1 MTKPRATSIQFR
13 LAASYTAILAVTFLL
28 IGVSVWI
35 ALNHSIEVTADRE
48 LHSRLANVRHY
59 FNSFSPDDLKHLEE
73 EFREESLLGQSTANI
88 RIYDASG
95 RWLFRTPG
103 TERWPLDKFDANNL
117 PEQGRL
123 RTILVH
129 KEQIRVLA
137 APVRVGAV
145 EIGLPIDEFEEV
157 KQGFTWLLAIGSPLL
172 LLLAWLGG
180 YWMSGRALRPVDE
193 ISMAAARIGAS
204 RLSERLPVRG
214 TGDELDR
221 LSAVLNNMLARLESA
236 FKRIA
241 EFTAD
246 ASHELRTPVA
256 IIQTTA
262 ELMQTQPRTL
272 EEHVR
277 AWTRVS
283 VETERT
289 ARLISD
295 LLTLARA
302 DAGKSELELTHL
314 DLIDVVRS
322 AVEEMRVIA
331 DSKGLNL
338 QMNAEL
344 PHEFTGDAEALRRAI
359 CILLDNALKFTS
371 PPGKI
376 TVSIAHGAVT
386 ITDTGCGIAPEDLPR
401 IFERFYRVSK
411 DRSRKTGGTG
421 LGLAIASWI
430 VEQHGG
436 VITVEST
443 LGKGSTFTITFP
455 NC

>member
-1 MTKPRATSIQFR
+1 VINPPARSIQFR
-13 LAASYTAILAVTFLL
+13 LTASYTAILALTFAL
-28 IGVSVWI
+28 IGISVWI
-35 ALNHSIEVTADRE
+35 ALNHSIQVTADRE
-48 LHSRLANVRHY
+48 LRSRLADVRRY

-88 RIYDASG
+88 RIYDANG
-95 RWLFRTPG
+95 RWLFHTPG
-103 TERWPLDKFDANNL
+103 TERWPTENLLVANL
-117 PEQGRL
+117 PENGQA
-123 RTILVH
+123 RTIRVRHEL
-129 KEQIRVLA
+129 IRVLS

-145 EIGLPIDEFEEV
+145 EIGLPIDEFQEV
-157 KQGFTWLLAIGSPLL
+157 KLGFAWLLAIGSPTL

-193 ISMAAARIGAS
+193 ISIAAARIGANK
-204 RLSERLPVRG
+204 LGERLPS
-214 TGDELDR
+214 TGADDALGR
-221 LSAVLNNMLARLESA
+221 LSGVLNDMLSRLESA
-236 FKRIA
+236 FQRIT

-262 ELMQTQPRTL
+262 ELMQTQPRTP

-277 AWTRVS
+277 AWNRVTT
-283 VETERT
+283 ETERT

-302 DAGKSELELTHL
+302 DAGKSELLLSQL
-314 DLIDVVRS
+314 DLSDIVRTAS
-322 AVEEMRVIA
+322 DEMQIMA
-331 DSKGLNL
+331 DAKGLALKVNPL
-338 QMNAEL
+338 VACEL
-344 PHEFTGDAEALRRAI
+344 SGDADALRRAF

-371 PPGKI
+371 SPGVI
-376 TVSIAHGAVT
+376 TISMAPGNIH
-386 ITDTGCGIAPEDLPR
+386 ISDTGCGIAAEDIPR

-421 LGLAIASWI
+421 LGLSIARWI
-430 VEQHGG
+430 IEEHGG
-436 VITVEST
+436 RITVNSA
-443 LGKGSTFTITFP
+443 LGQGSTFTITFP